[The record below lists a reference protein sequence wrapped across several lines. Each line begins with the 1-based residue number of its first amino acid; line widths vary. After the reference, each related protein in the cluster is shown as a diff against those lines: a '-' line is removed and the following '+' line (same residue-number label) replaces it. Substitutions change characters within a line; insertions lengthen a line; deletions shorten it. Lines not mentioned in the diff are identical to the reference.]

1 MAAGQR
7 GGNSLARAPH
17 SGDHQSVDQHSS
29 DIVDYYTQRY
39 REDQRLTA
47 RPQARLEWMR
57 TTQLLRD
64 LLPGPGARV
73 LDIGG
78 GTGEYARALVSA
90 GYQVRLVDLVP
101 SHVAQARDGHPPV
114 EAQVGDARALPD
126 ADNGYDAALLLGP
139 LYHLVRRADR
149 LQALR
154 EAVRVTRP
162 GGLVVAAV
170 ISRFAGPLDFAATGR
185 LDERLLDEARAL
197 LSDGVN
203 DPRIGFTHAYFH
215 RVEEI
220 TDECAAAGLTDVV
233 VHGVEGPAWTA
244 AEAAAAANGPAH
256 DAVFA
261 AALDLARLYSS
272 EPALISASA
281 HLLAVGRVPTR

>member
-1 MAAGQR
+1 M
-7 GGNSLARAPH
+7 
-17 SGDHQSVDQHSS
+17 DQHSS

-39 REDQRLTA
+39 REDRRLTG
-47 RPQARLEWMR
+47 RPQARLEWIR
-57 TTQLLRD
+57 TSQLLRD

-78 GTGEYARALVSA
+78 GTGEYARALVVA

-154 EAVRVTRP
+154 EAARVTRP

-185 LDERLLDEARAL
+185 LDERVLDEARAL

-244 AEAAAAANGPAH
+244 AEAAANGPAQ

-272 EPALISASA
+272 EPALISSSA
-281 HLLAVGRVPTR
+281 HLLAVGRVPGR